1 MHSLCVPL
9 PKKAII
15 PNAYIRIPSILC
27 FIHVP
32 AKYVFSSVLRI
43 ELANFLKESYTLV
56 TN

>member
-43 ELANFLKESYTLV
+43 ELLATIDGKLCC
-56 TN
+56 TND

>member
-43 ELANFLKESYTLV
+43 ELAKMCF
-56 TN
+56 